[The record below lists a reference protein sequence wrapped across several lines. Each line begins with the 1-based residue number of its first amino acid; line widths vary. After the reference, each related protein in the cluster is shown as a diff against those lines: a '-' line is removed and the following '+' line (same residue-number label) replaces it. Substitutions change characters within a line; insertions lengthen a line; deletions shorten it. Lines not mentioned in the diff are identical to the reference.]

1 MMTMTRTKVEVS
13 KSGAAA
19 SLKWNSQ
26 VRGSSC
32 VIRCLTDEDPAHD
45 PAKDLEIEEN

>member
-19 SLKWNSQ
+19 SLNSQ

-45 PAKDLEIEEN
+45 PAKDVEIEEN